1 LGRRALTRI
10 RAIAAT
16 SAGLALLL
24 DLLIEHMLVAVK
36 DSVVLIPGLL
46 DFARTWNRGV
56 SFGLLWQNGDTGRY
70 VLIAALAVVAVGVGI
85 LAWRATNRLA
95 AMGYGLIVGGAL
107 GNLVGRAMHG
117 AVFDYLFLHLGRMPL
132 FVCNFPD
139 IAISAGVIL
148 LIAESLLT
156 KQETLADS

>member
-1 LGRRALTRI
+1 MTRN
-10 RAIAAT
+10 RAIAAS
-16 SAGLALLL
+16 SAGLVLLV

-36 DSVVLIPGLL
+36 DSAVLIPGLL

-56 SFGLLWQNGDTGRY
+56 SFGLLWQNSDTGRY
-70 VLIAALAVVAVGVGI
+70 VLIAALAIVAVGVGM
-85 LAWRATNRLA
+85 LAWRATNSLA
-95 AMGYGLIVGGAL
+95 AMGYGLIAGGAL

-139 IAISAGVIL
+139 IAISAGVL
-148 LIAESLLT
+148 LLVAESLLT
-156 KQETLADS
+156 ERGPLADS